1 MKKLKAFIIKCMG
14 PLYGILFKTRIENR
28 RLVKEKKDLESQI
41 NELTYQ
47 VNYLKHHF
55 DIGQMKPASGYLREF
70 QLAEVEYARYILDL
84 LKPYDIQM
92 YLEGGALLGAKR
104 HKGFIPWDD
113 DIDIAMARADFNKLL
128 HVLQTDPNFVWID
141 TTQKSGYYAEY
152 YDKNIRANANK
163 NVVLMTPTCVHIFN
177 GTCLRDAKNLEFFP
191 NDFLK
196 EDVTEEQY
204 LAFRDKVIAFIR
216 VPHAWKELFDFYEEN
231 WKASGIYSMEPTSR
245 IVPGLG
251 NWDLT
256 EYGYHGFRHHDDV
269 YPTTTIVFE
278 GKELPCPN
286 KAEVILDREYSK
298 SWRDYPKD
306 IGFPQTLLDRNN
318 YFKLIGEPLIDY
330 KEF

>member
-1 MKKLKAFIIKCMG
+1 MKKLKQVVIKCMG
-14 PLYGILFKTRIENR
+14 PLYDVLFKTRIENR
-28 RLVKEKKDLESQI
+28 SLKKEMKQLNAEKEYL
-41 NELTYQ
+41 NYQ

-55 DIGQMKPASGYLREF
+55 DIGQMKPATGVLREY
-70 QLAEVEYARYILDL
+70 QLAEVSFARYILDL
-84 LKPYDIQM
+84 LKPYEIPM

-113 DIDIAMARADFNKLL
+113 DIDIAMSRADFNKLL
-128 HVLQTDPNFVWID
+128 HVLKTDSNFVWID

-152 YDKNIRANANK
+152 YDKLIRANANK
-163 NVVLMTPTCVHIFN
+163 NVVIMTPTCLHVFN

-196 EDVTEEQY
+196 DDVTEEQY
-204 LAFRDKVIAFIR
+204 LAFRDKAIAFIR
-216 VPHAWKELFDFYEEN
+216 VPHTWKELFDFYEAT
-231 WKASGIYSMEPTSR
+231 WKECGLFSLEPTSR

-256 EYGYHGFRHHDDV
+256 EYGYHGFRNYDDV
-269 YPTTTIVFE
+269 YPTTTILFE

-306 IGFPQTLLDRNN
+306 IGFPQTLLDKNK
-318 YFKLIGEPLIDY
+318 YFEMIGEPLIDY

>member
-1 MKKLKAFIIKCMG
+1 MKKLKQTVINCMG
-14 PLYGILFKTRIENR
+14 PLYNVLFKARIENR
-28 RLVKEKKDLESQI
+28 RLLKKID
-41 NELTYQ
+41 ELTYQ

-55 DIGQMKPASGYLREF
+55 DIGQMKPATGVLREY
-70 QLAEVEYARYILDL
+70 QLAEVEYAREILDL
-84 LKPYDIQM
+84 LKPFNIQM
-92 YLEGGALLGAKR
+92 HIEGGALLGAKR

-113 DIDIAMARADFNKLL
+113 DIDVAMARSDYNKLI
-128 HVLQTDPNFVWID
+128 HVLQTDSNFVWID
-141 TTQKSGYYAEY
+141 STQKTGHYAEY
-152 YDKNIRANANK
+152 YDKLIRANANK
-163 NVVLMTPTCVHIFN
+163 NIVIRTPTCTHVFN

-196 EDVTEEQY
+196 EEVTEEQY
-204 LAFRDKVIAFIR
+204 LDFRDKAIAFIR
-216 VPHAWKELFDFYEEN
+216 QPHTWKELFDFYETTWEN
-231 WKASGIYSMEPTSR
+231 SHLFSLEPTSR

-269 YPTTTIVFE
+269 YPITSIIFE

-286 KAEVILDREYSK
+286 KAEEILDREYGK

-306 IGFPQTLLDRNN
+306 IGFPQTLLDKNR
-318 YFKLIGEPLIDY
+318 YFKMIGEPLIDY

>member
-1 MKKLKAFIIKCMG
+1 
-14 PLYGILFKTRIENR
+14 
-28 RLVKEKKDLESQI
+28 
-41 NELTYQ
+41 
-47 VNYLKHHF
+47 
-55 DIGQMKPASGYLREF
+55 
-70 QLAEVEYARYILDL
+70 
-84 LKPYDIQM
+84 
-92 YLEGGALLGAKR
+92 
-104 HKGFIPWDD
+104 
-113 DIDIAMARADFNKLL
+113 
-128 HVLQTDPNFVWID
+128 
-141 TTQKSGYYAEY
+141 
-152 YDKNIRANANK
+152 
-163 NVVLMTPTCVHIFN
+163 
-177 GTCLRDAKNLEFFP
+177 
-191 NDFLK
+191 
-196 EDVTEEQY
+196 
-204 LAFRDKVIAFIR
+204 
-216 VPHAWKELFDFYEEN
+216 
-231 WKASGIYSMEPTSR
+231 MEPTSR